1 MKNVEMVLFDT
12 SSKIID
18 FTRKEAIKN
27 QGTRNEDKKSNPLSL
42 ESQKLLIIEILTRCY
57 SVKIDGQKE
66 ILFDLRNGNTQ
77 HIERNYK
84 NFSTV
89 MFMAFNDISIQGFE
103 TIDLQKLFE
112 IIKTRT
118 VYSYRESRS
127 IFHKENRFIID
138 SEKNELISEL
148 KIDYDFQQRG
158 ISDAI
163 YSNIVDGI
171 SNHWQGLIPLII
183 DHLVAGKYVSD
194 KKNIW
199 LLIMAK
205 SNFGKSKLFKWMEPF
220 GGSAFINFDDLSK
233 SGISDKSPEEFEG
246 KLCLV
251 IDEVRN
257 FKRDLF
263 EIEDYLTVR
272 PMRNHSVKIPINS
285 RILLSA
291 DGGTFNNEYMDK
303 QIINRVALIDLREKE
318 TSDLGEIKV
327 SLEYGHFLVATVMR
341 HYLYTQIVKRMNEY
355 ERLTNVNR
363 ANKADK
369 TIKDIF
375 IKFKQNKKD
384 FFQIVKDSI
393 YEILEDMSGALD
405 SRTYQ
410 VAEEAVMQIDNRNHK
425 GWLILR
431 PQDTLNKILINYDKS
446 LEYEIAYKSISQI
459 ASSINGFI
467 LGAFTIDG
475 KTKRGLYIP
484 TPFKKTVEIAHQ
496 DVNKNDS
503 LAEQIRSKV

>member
-1 MKNVEMVLFDT
+1 MENSEIVLFDT
-12 SSKIID
+12 SSKIVD
-18 FTRKEAIKN
+18 FTRKEAVKN
-27 QGTRNEDKKSNPLSL
+27 KGKKTEDKKQNPLSI
-42 ESQKLLIIEILTRCY
+42 ETQKLLILEIVNRCY

-66 ILFDLRNGNTQ
+66 ILFDLQNGNIQ

-89 MFMAFNDISIQGFE
+89 MFMAFSDLSALGYE

-127 IFHKENRFIID
+127 IFHKGNRLVID
-138 SEKNELISEL
+138 TEKNELISEL

-158 ISDAI
+158 ISPAV

-171 SNHWQGLIPLII
+171 SKHWNDLIPLII
-183 DHLVAGKYVSD
+183 DHIVAGRYVSD

-199 LLIMAK
+199 LLIMAQ
-205 SNFGKSKLFKWMEPF
+205 SNFGKSKLFKWLEPF

-246 KLCLV
+246 KMCLV
-251 IDEVRN
+251 IDEVRH

-303 QIINRVALIDLREKE
+303 QIINRVAVIDLREKK
-318 TSDLGEIKV
+318 TSDLGDLDISK
-327 SLEYGHFLVATVMR
+327 EYGHYLIATVMR
-341 HYLYTQIVKRMNEY
+341 HYLYTQIIQRIDEY
-355 ERLTNVNR
+355 ERLTNINR

-375 IKFKQNKKD
+375 KRFKQDKKD
-384 FFQIVKDSI
+384 FFQIVEHSL
-393 YEILEDMSGALD
+393 YEILEDVSNTLD
-405 SRTYQ
+405 TRTYQ
-410 VAEEAVMQIDNRNHK
+410 QVEEAITKVDNRNHK
-425 GWLILR
+425 GWIILR
-431 PQDTLNKILINYDKS
+431 PQDALNKMLINYDKS

-459 ASSINGFI
+459 ANSIDGFV
-467 LGAFTIDG
+467 LGAFTVDG

-484 TPFKKTVEIAHQ
+484 APVRKIETIYETIDKDGNLVDE
-496 DVNKNDS
+496 NG
-503 LAEQIRSKV
+503 KVLF